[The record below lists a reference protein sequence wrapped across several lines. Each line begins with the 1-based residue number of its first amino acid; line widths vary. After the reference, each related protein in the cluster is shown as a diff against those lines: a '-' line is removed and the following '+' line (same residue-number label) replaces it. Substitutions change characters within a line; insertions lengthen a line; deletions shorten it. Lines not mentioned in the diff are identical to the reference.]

1 MVVSSARV
9 LRHHDRSFQMTGL
22 CSLNARWSRAQCR
35 SVELPLESGFKR
47 LCCLAA
53 VDRAVA
59 EAPAVGTR
67 TLHTGSKSALNLRP
81 KFLCSFFGFCR
92 LFNDFFDFF
101 FEDLL
106 IRTHSLVVLVKC
118 CDVGRMAAAP
128 EITMSLL
135 MEQLGQTEKEAD
147 KVMKAADKGKGK
159 KLVAVL
165 QSLLVSAWRFS
176 LSLLAEVVVCVWLV

>member
-1 MVVSSARV
+1 
-9 LRHHDRSFQMTGL
+9 
-22 CSLNARWSRAQCR
+22 
-35 SVELPLESGFKR
+35 
-47 LCCLAA
+47 
-53 VDRAVA
+53 
-59 EAPAVGTR
+59 
-67 TLHTGSKSALNLRP
+67 
-81 KFLCSFFGFCR
+81 
-92 LFNDFFDFF
+92 
-101 FEDLL
+101 
-106 IRTHSLVVLVKC
+106 
-118 CDVGRMAAAP
+118 MAAAP